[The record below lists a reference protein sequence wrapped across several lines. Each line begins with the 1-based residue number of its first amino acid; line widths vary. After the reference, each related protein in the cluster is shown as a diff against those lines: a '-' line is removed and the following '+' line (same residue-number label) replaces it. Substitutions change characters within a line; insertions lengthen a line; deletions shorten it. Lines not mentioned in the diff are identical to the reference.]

1 MGNVNVSTKADQSKR
16 KGILKKA
23 ALLATVAS
31 ITSAAAIGNQKP
43 KESEA
48 LIGAIIGIVS
58 TVIGVATGIGQ
69 TAADIVSQQKAAEEA
84 RRAEEEARR
93 QAEEQARQERMREQL
108 ETSAEHNVRL
118 AEQEVSDSKEI
129 NISIA
134 DNSSLQESQALG
146 HAMRSKG
153 GLQKPS
159 SPPKGINVGGFG
171 ASDEVEEND
180 EIQNIVEED
189 ASDEYVEEIVDD
201 FVEEIHDEVVEE
213 SLQESFDV
221 DNSVDES
228 YESNE
233 GEVVETKKTETIT
246 KKINLNKN
254 SLIQSN
260 KKSPTKVETNVSN
273 NGISID
279 IGNSLDD
286 EDDSPSNV
294 IRFDIN
300 EKEDDDGIIYEEILI
315 NSGTNKNKY
324 DGVEVGVSDDML
336 MSTEDA
342 ENHHLVKDG
351 YLSAEDLI
359 LLDFAIRSGA
369 ITGEILDIMYDN
381 GDISDEYYGA
391 GLSLIEEIAQR

>member
-1 MGNVNVSTKADQSKR
+1 MGNVNTNKKVDQNKR

-31 ITSAAAIGNQKP
+31 ITSVAAIGNQKP

-48 LIGAIIGIVS
+48 IVGAIISAVTS
-58 TVIGVATGIGQ
+58 VISVATSIGQ
-69 TAADIVSQQKAAEEA
+69 TVASAINESNAAET
-84 RRAEEEARR
+84 
-93 QAEEQARQERMREQL
+93 ERLRNTL
-108 ETSAEHNVRL
+108 EISSDHNVRL
-118 AEQEVSDSKEI
+118 KNEEDNVKEI

-134 DNSSLQESQALG
+134 DNSSLQQSKVSSYSS
-146 HAMRSKG
+146 MRSKG

-171 ASDEVEEND
+171 ASEEIEEND

-189 ASDEYVEEIVDD
+189 VMEDVMEDIVDDTSDEYVEEIVDEYVD
-201 FVEEIHDEVVEE
+201 EIHDEVVEE
-213 SLQESFDV
+213 SLQESFDI

-233 GEVVETKKTETIT
+233 DEVVEAEKTENVTV

-254 SLIQSN
+254 SLIKNN
-260 KKSPTKVETNVSN
+260 KKNPTKVEMNVNNTS

-279 IGNSLDD
+279 IGNSLDNED
-286 EDDSPSNV
+286 ESSSNV

-300 EKEDDDGIIYEEILI
+300 EKEDDDGVVYEEVVIK
-315 NSGTNKNKY
+315 SGTNHKQENFT
-324 DGVEVGVSDDML
+324 VGVSDDML
-336 MSTEDA
+336 MPTEEA

-359 LLDFAIRSGA
+359 LLDFGIRSGA
-369 ITGEILDIMYDN
+369 ITGDILDIMYNN

-391 GLSLIEEIAQR
+391 GLTLIEEIG